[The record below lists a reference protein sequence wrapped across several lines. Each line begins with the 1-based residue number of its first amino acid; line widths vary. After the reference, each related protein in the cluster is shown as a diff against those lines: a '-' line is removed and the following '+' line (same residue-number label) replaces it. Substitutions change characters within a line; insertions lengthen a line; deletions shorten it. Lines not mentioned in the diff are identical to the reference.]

1 MTNNSK
7 KERDSNPKKK
17 ISPLKESP
25 LPPSKIEY
33 KMVQNEE
40 VFRASK
46 IETKIIHDMQEKLQ
60 VKKDTKKD
68 E

>member
-1 MTNNSK
+1 MTNDSK
-7 KERDSNPKKK
+7 KEKDSKPKKEF
-17 ISPLKESP
+17 SPLEESP